1 MGSDVTLNDP
11 GAMSFTAFRGIHNY
25 SVKFKALGPM
35 CNSISWCF
43 CRTCTGQAR
52 SDHHVARRRTAVPTD
67 IFRQATG
74 HTNLALRQQRMR
86 RFQRLNISRC

>member
-35 CNSISWCF
+35 CNSISWRF
-43 CRTCTGQAR
+43 CSQRGDEAAELPFKKLGELNRRAIFEIR
-52 SDHHVARRRTAVPTD
+52 SDDLHPNGQTGGRPVDRGGGRR
-67 IFRQATG
+67 
-74 HTNLALRQQRMR
+74 
-86 RFQRLNISRC
+86 

>member
-52 SDHHVARRRTAVPTD
+52 SDHHV
-67 IFRQATG
+67 
-74 HTNLALRQQRMR
+74 
-86 RFQRLNISRC
+86 